1 MAYQPKSY
9 RKFLAGAAAVA
20 VVAPVVAP
28 VASLAAVSFPDV
40 TESTTHSEAIYALV
54 EAGIIKGNTDGTFAP
69 NAEIKRGDAAV
80 MIARAL
86 NLLDGKIP
94 ATTVTDLTNSNATT
108 QEAVAKLVNK
118 GIVSGFL
125 DSTFRP
131 DEPVKREQM
140 AKYIANAYDLKLGD
154 GVTNFADVD
163 SKSALAVY
171 VDAIAEAGITIGK
184 TDGTFGFGDKL
195 KRADFSAMVYRAE
208 NLKVAAPAVKSVSA
222 INANQVEVKFNKA
235 VEKSTVLDGSN
246 VVQNITFSPVG
257 TATVAGG
264 LTGSLSADGKT
275 LTITAW
281 KTLSLVVI
289 QL

>member
-1 MAYQPKSY
+1 
-9 RKFLAGAAAVA
+9 
-20 VVAPVVAP
+20 
-28 VASLAAVSFPDV
+28 
-40 TESTTHSEAIYALV
+40 
-54 EAGIIKGNTDGTFAP
+54 
-69 NAEIKRGDAAV
+69 

-86 NLLDGKIP
+86 NLLDGTIP

-125 DSTFRP
+125 DKTFRP
-131 DEPVKREQM
+131 DETVKREQM

-154 GVTNFADVD
+154 GVTDFADVD

-208 NLKVAAPAVKSVSA
+208 NLEEVVSGVSVVEATYDDDTKDQFVAIK
-222 INANQVEVKFNKA
+222 
-235 VEKSTVLDGSN
+235 LDGKR
-246 VVQNITFSPVG
+246 VTTQELITEG
-257 TATVAGG
+257 Y
-264 LTGSLSADGKT
+264 DC
-275 LTITAW
+275 
-281 KTLSLVVI
+281 
-289 QL
+289 